1 MAFFRGEE
9 GSVAF
14 DNGSGSVGAIASTTA
29 WTLDTTKDT
38 LECTAHGDTSR
49 KYVGSLISGSGTVDL
64 LYTATSGDNTAEI
77 ISDVLTTEDDG
88 TAAFNLF
95 LDTSG
100 TKKLSFNGIITGTSF
115 SSTVGDIS
123 TVSVSFVTNG
133 DITSAIRCLKDLILQ
148 SNEDLLLLLHH
159 EIRLRLRI
167 LKNYVLRK
175 KRKRSET
182 YLSSKNFTEQTL

>member
-38 LECTAHGDTSR
+38 LECTAHGATSR
-49 KYVGSLISGSGTVDL
+49 SFVGGLISASGTVDF
-64 LYTATSGDNTAEI
+64 LYTAASGNETANLLA
-77 ISDVLTTEDDG
+77 DVLTTEDAGD
-88 TAAFNLF
+88 ASFNLF
-95 LDTSG
+95 VDTSG

-123 TVSVSFVTNG
+123 TVSVSFQVNG
-133 DITSAIRCLKDLILQ
+133 PITSA
-148 SNEDLLLLLHH
+148 
-159 EIRLRLRI
+159 
-167 LKNYVLRK
+167 V
-175 KRKRSET
+175 
-182 YLSSKNFTEQTL
+182 